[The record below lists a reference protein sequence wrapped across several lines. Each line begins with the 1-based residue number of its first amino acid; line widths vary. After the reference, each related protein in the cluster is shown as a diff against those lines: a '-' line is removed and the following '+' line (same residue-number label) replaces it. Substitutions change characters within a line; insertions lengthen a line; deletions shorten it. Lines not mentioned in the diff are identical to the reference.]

1 MKVPAPVFKFRLL
14 QPAGMLINADPD
26 HYGFTVAVV
35 PYRMRDLPF
44 DQKGLVPADY
54 HRLISEQ
61 NFSLTFYHNKH
72 VVVAVGML
80 FNRTAAGTQVG
91 DGSVDN
97 PSGITEQ
104 FLGLEIKM
112 FRRRD
117 KSFFYIIPRVNVVSF
132 YNRSVFSSLQCG
144 WRIFV
149 PVMCFPSVPRR
160 SAALPYRRIFSCI
173 MRAVT
178 YNN

>member
-1 MKVPAPVFKFRLL
+1 
-14 QPAGMLINADPD
+14 
-26 HYGFTVAVV
+26 
-35 PYRMRDLPF
+35 
-44 DQKGLVPADY
+44 
-54 HRLISEQ
+54 
-61 NFSLTFYHNKH
+61 
-72 VVVAVGML
+72 ML
-80 FNRTAAGTQVG
+80 FNRAAAAGTQVG

-132 YNRSVFSSLQCG
+132 YNRSVFSFLQCG

-149 PVMCFPSVPRR
+149 PVMCFPSVSRR
-160 SAALPYRRIFSCI
+160 SAVLLYRRIFSCI